1 MQLIWKWLYNTSS
14 SKDHGTLYQ
23 LKNLINRKNVKTH
36 PKDDFRACDDFFVL
50 VVKCHILAAA
60 MEILNIDSLDEIP
73 EGAECD
79 WILPDEDRKI
89 KLERFCN
96 KLIERFVKLGLLE
109 DKKPD
114 TNDAEGD
121 KMESDDESEA
131 NDDHESESDTD
142 SENESEQKSVT
153 DDGVLQYAKDL
164 ISLGLL
170 YLEYR
175 DGVKEGDGIRV
186 VCCWKFW
193 LPLFKVSEKKNY
205 SIEAL
210 QTIFNYKFVLSD
222 MHAQQWLYSR
232 FVNTQGRPGCNIPA
246 DEHQEHLNRVCKDS
260 ISHLGANK
268 TKESINR
275 VGKCVG
281 MISKVTENL
290 DKQLCI
296 AKTSGKHTVSS
307 SKKDMD
313 MIVKELVE
321 SEILTSKHGRKHSV
335 CTKRSIYDKVSKLE
349 MRDWVKKHT
358 QL

>member
-1 MQLIWKWLYNTSS
+1 
-14 SKDHGTLYQ
+14 
-23 LKNLINRKNVKTH
+23 
-36 PKDDFRACDDFFVL
+36 
-50 VVKCHILAAA
+50 
-60 MEILNIDSLDEIP
+60 MEILKIDSLNEIP

-79 WILPDEDRKI
+79 WMLPDEERKI
-89 KLERFCN
+89 KLDRFCN
-96 KLIERFVKLGLLE
+96 KLIKCYVKVGLLE
-109 DKKPD
+109 DEKPD
-114 TNDAEGD
+114 TKDTEVGD
-121 KMESDDESEA
+121 TVESDDELEVYD
-131 NDDHESESDTD
+131 NHESELDND
-142 SENESEQKSVT
+142 SEKEFEQKSVT
-153 DDGVLQYAKDL
+153 GDGVLEYAKDV

-175 DGVKEGDGIRV
+175 DAVKEGDGDRV
-186 VCCWKFW
+186 ECCWKFW

-210 QTIFNYKFVLSD
+210 QTIYNHKFILSD

-268 TKESINR
+268 TKESIKR

-290 DKQLCI
+290 DKQLCV
-296 AKTSGKHTVSS
+296 AKTSGKHTISS

-313 MIVKELVE
+313 IIVNELVE
-321 SEILTSKHGRKHSV
+321 SEIFTSKNGRKHSI
-335 CTKRSIYDKVSKLE
+335 CTKRSIYDKISKLQI
-349 MRDWVKKHT
+349 RDWVKKHT
-358 QL
+358 KL